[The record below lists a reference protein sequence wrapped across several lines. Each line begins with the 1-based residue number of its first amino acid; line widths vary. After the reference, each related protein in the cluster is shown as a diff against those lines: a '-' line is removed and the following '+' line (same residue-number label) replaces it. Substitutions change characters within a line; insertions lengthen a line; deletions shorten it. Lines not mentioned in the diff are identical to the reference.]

1 MNWELV
7 SDFEGPYI
15 EWIDDTNFYND
26 ITWWL
31 EDQLFVINQRFAW
44 SADGDTA
51 GRRIDGPKNW
61 IAA

>member
-31 EDQLFVINQRFAW
+31 EDQLFVINQL
-44 SADGDTA
+44 
-51 GRRIDGPKNW
+51 DGPKNW